1 MWNRVEVKAKG
12 KAGFKRNYWNCVVV
26 AMIFSLVSGGL
37 SGNEQRITQQVEE
50 NYTDPAV
57 FLEFITTPKFLGAAA
72 VGLAI
77 GILVFGAL
85 EVGCSRFFLLNQLQ
99 SASVSEMGY
108 GFNHNYA
115 NNVGTILLRNVFVML
130 GVFLFIIPG
139 VIMSYQ
145 YRMVPYI
152 LSEKPELGPKEVL
165 DYSKQMMEGHKLNSF
180 IYDLSFIGWMLL
192 SACTLGIVGIF
203 YANPYKC
210 ASDAELYLAIRSGE
224 IKTRETPEEPEDA
237 HVNTFEL

>member
-12 KAGFKRNYWNCVVV
+12 KAGFKGNYWNCVV
-26 AMIFSLVSGGL
+26 ASLLFTLVSGGL
-37 SGNEQRITQQVEE
+37 SGNEQRITRQIED
-50 NYTDPAV
+50 NYMDPAA
-57 FLEFITTPKFLGAAA
+57 LLGFITSPKVIGGAA

-99 SASVSEMGY
+99 PASVSEVGY
-108 GFNHNYA
+108 GFNHNYW
-115 NNVGTILLRNVFVML
+115 NNVGTILLRNVFVIL
-130 GVFLFIIPG
+130 GVILFIIPG

-152 LSEKPELGPKEVL
+152 LSEKPELGPKEAL
-165 DYSKQMMEGHKLNSF
+165 DHSKKMMEGHKLDAF
-180 IYDLSFIGWMLL
+180 IYDLSFIGWILL
-192 SACTLGIVGIF
+192 SMCTLGIAGTF
-203 YANPYKC
+203 YTNPYKY
-210 ASDAELYLAIRSGE
+210 AADAELYLAIRSGE
-224 IKTRETPEEPEDA
+224 IKTRDTSEEPEDV

>member
-12 KAGFKRNYWNCVVV
+12 KAGFKRNYWNCVV
-26 AMIFSLVSGGL
+26 ASLLFALVSGGL
-37 SGNEQRITQQVEE
+37 SGNEQRITRQIEE
-50 NYTDPAV
+50 NYMDPAE
-57 FLEFITTPKFLGAAA
+57 LLGFITSPKVIGGAA
-72 VGLAI
+72 VGLVI

-99 SASVSEMGY
+99 PASVSEVGY
-108 GFNHNYA
+108 GFNHNYW
-115 NNVGTILLRNVFVML
+115 NNVGTILLRNVFVIF
-130 GVFLFIIPG
+130 GVILFIIPG

-152 LSEKPELGPKEVL
+152 LSEKPELGPKEAL
-165 DYSKQMMEGHKLNSF
+165 DYSKKMMEGHKLNAF
-180 IYDLSFIGWMLL
+180 IYDFSFIGWILL
-192 SACTLGIVGIF
+192 SMCTLGIVGIF
-203 YANPYKC
+203 FVNPYKY

-224 IKTRETPEEPEDA
+224 IKTRDISEEPEDV